1 MSETINIIKISR
13 PSREGAVSPSST
25 RASFSGGFYFYME
38 SEISNTASSSR
49 TKTERTFIDT
59 EHAYD
64 HGKFIGFIAGA
75 VIISLLNIA
84 LDLLLNYLNLI

>member
-13 PSREGAVSPSST
+13 PSREGAVSPSLT

-49 TKTERTFIDT
+49 SKKEQTFIT
-59 EHAYD
+59 KAHAYN
-64 HGKFIGFIAGA
+64 HGKFVGFIAGTI
-75 VIISLLNIA
+75 IISLLNIA
-84 LDLLLNYLNLI
+84 LDLLLIYLNLI